1 MKKSHSLGA
10 RFATNFSII
19 IIVFTL
25 IISGIISIDFMIIN
39 RNNAG
44 NRLVDKALQ
53 MSNILERF
61 IWDRNAELNFISKL
75 SVFKDID
82 DTKELR
88 RTLDDVQR
96 DLFHYEWIGFLD
108 PNGIVIEDS
117 ESILKGENLSKE
129 PIFYK
134 ALLDNYLGEANE
146 GGLLG
151 EKEKGK
157 KYENMQLLD
166 VSMPIFSDN
175 GKFLGVLAAYINWNW
190 IAESETT
197 IYQGIEHEKNT
208 NIIIIN
214 QEDNVV
220 LYGPDDMSGNKLDLN
235 IINQND
241 LPKMGWDSA
250 NWPDEER
257 YITAYVQKSGFSQQ
271 QDTPWIVLAR
281 QPVRTVYG
289 YLAKTIEFVVVSGV
303 VSAIVFAII
312 GLIAA
317 NRVTKPLKQLTI
329 ASGKLKDGED
339 VQIPMN
345 HRVKEIELL
354 AESLD
359 SLIKS
364 LVTAKDELGEMT
376 GLANQDGLTNLPNR
390 IALNNYLHD
399 LTAEHDDLNFIMM
412 YLDLDGFKAVNDTY
426 GHHIGDL
433 LLQSVAKRIKT
444 CVASG
449 DLVARIGGD
458 EFVVI
463 VVNNQKGNVR
473 DNGAIVANRI
483 IKEIKKVFMIDNKR
497 IKVGCSVGGA
507 IWKIDST
514 DITEL
519 ADMADK
525 ALYQSK
531 NSGKGKFTYY

>member
-1 MKKSHSLGA
+1 
-10 RFATNFSII
+10 
-19 IIVFTL
+19 
-25 IISGIISIDFMIIN
+25 MIIN
-39 RNNAG
+39 RNDAG

-61 IWDRNAELNFISKL
+61 IWDRNAELNFVSKL

-82 DTKELR
+82 DTQELS

-108 PNGIVIEDS
+108 TNGIVIEDS

-134 ALLDNYLGEANE
+134 ALQDNYLGEANE

-166 VSMPIFSDN
+166 ISKPIFSDN

-190 IAESETT
+190 MAESETT
-197 IYQGIEHEKNT
+197 IYQGVVHEKNT
-208 NIIIIN
+208 NIIIIS
-214 QEDNVV
+214 QEDHVV
-220 LYGPDDMSGNKLDLN
+220 LYGPDDMLGNKLDLN
-235 IINQND
+235 IINQKD

-250 NWPDEER
+250 NWPDGGR

-271 QDTPWIVLAR
+271 QDTPWIVLSR

-289 YLAKTIEFVVVSGV
+289 YLAKTIGFVVVSGV

-317 NRVTKPLKQLTI
+317 NRVTKPLKELTI
-329 ASGKLKDGED
+329 VSGKLKDGED

-364 LVTAKDELGEMT
+364 LVTTKDELGEMT

-399 LTAEHDDLNFIMM
+399 LTTEHDDLNFIML
-412 YLDLDGFKAVNDTY
+412 YLDLDGFKLVNDTY

-433 LLQSVAKRIKT
+433 LLQAVAKRIKN

-483 IKEIKKVFMIDNKR
+483 IKELKKVFTFDNQR

-507 IWKIDST
+507 IWKVDST

-519 ADMADK
+519 ANMADK